1 MLEGEHAALAETG
14 VDPSNGESAHEFN
27 PEQISQSENRCALG
41 LCVGVDRVRL
51 NLGLIF
57 LQEVQDI
64 VTFPRS
70 ARRKAAH

>member
-1 MLEGEHAALAETG
+1 MRRWPKQVLILPVAN
-14 VDPSNGESAHEFN
+14 PRHEFN